1 MTNRYLLL
9 LLLPLVYALTGCA
22 PATSTIRYGENK
34 EEKKT
39 EEKVRYQE
47 PKTPDS
53 LLTTSEEDD
62 EDPEFTYLQ
71 SENAYKIAD
80 AFSSIPKDQKTTNS
94 TTALNLEDEFKMA
107 IIMYHDTP
115 YKFGGNDEDGIDC
128 SAFTQNV
135 FDQAGK
141 IRLHRTARDQ
151 YTQGEIIA
159 NREELVFGD
168 LVFFDTRRRVK
179 PGHVGIYIANGLFAH
194 ASSKHGVIISSME
207 ENYYDR
213 KYMGARRVLGVLSN

>member
-9 LLLPLVYALTGCA
+9 TVVPLIYILIGCS
-22 PATSTIRYGENK
+22 PATSTVRYGENK
-34 EEKKT
+34 DYKKI

-47 PKTPDS
+47 PQTTDT
-53 LLTTSEEDD
+53 LLTSDQDD
-62 EDPEFTYLQ
+62 EDPEFTTLQ
-71 SENAYKIAD
+71 SENSYKIAD

-94 TTALNLEDEFKMA
+94 TLALNLEDEFKMA
-107 IIMYHDTP
+107 IIMYHETP

-135 FDQAGK
+135 FMQAGNLK
-141 IRLHRTARDQ
+141 LHRTARDQ
-151 YTQGEIIA
+151 YTQGDVISA
-159 NREELVFGD
+159 REELVFGD

-213 KYMGARRVLGVLSN
+213 KYMGARRVLGVISN

>member
-9 LLLPLVYALTGCA
+9 AVLPLLYILTGCA
-22 PATSTIRYGENK
+22 PATNTVRYGDNKENK
-34 EEKKT
+34 KS

-47 PKTPDS
+47 PRPSDT
-53 LLTTSEEDD
+53 LLTSEQDD
-62 EDPEFTYLQ
+62 EDPEFTYLE

-94 TTALNLEDEFKMA
+94 TQSLNLEDEFKMA

-135 FDQAGK
+135 FSQAGSIK
-141 IRLHRTARDQ
+141 LHRTARDQ
-151 YTQGEIIA
+151 YTQGDVIA
-159 NREELVFGD
+159 SREELAFGD

-194 ASSKHGVIISSME
+194 ASSKHGVIISSMV

-213 KYMGARRVLGVLSN
+213 KYMGARRVLGVIQN

>member
-1 MTNRYLLL
+1 MLYI
-9 LLLPLVYALTGCA
+9 LTGCA
-22 PATSTIRYGENK
+22 PATNTVRYGDNKENK
-34 EEKKT
+34 KS

-47 PKTPDS
+47 PRPSDT
-53 LLTTSEEDD
+53 LLTSEQDD
-62 EDPEFTYLQ
+62 EDPEFTYLE

-94 TTALNLEDEFKMA
+94 TQSLNLEDEFKMA

-135 FDQAGK
+135 FSQAGSIK
-141 IRLHRTARDQ
+141 LHRTARDQ
-151 YTQGEIIA
+151 YTQGDVIA
-159 NREELVFGD
+159 SREELAFGD

-194 ASSKHGVIISSME
+194 ASSKHGVIISSMV

-213 KYMGARRVLGVLSN
+213 KYMGARRVLGVIQN